1 MSSGA
6 EADAAALAALY
17 NSLYTVNCCFVAVS
31 VLFIYDSIVTFNREV
46 TCFRTAKW
54 TVATFLFLA
63 NKGISMILS
72 VISLVSLATFP
83 SDEMVPWAVFS
94 GLRARALS
102 GKYLGLLVFALSVAP
117 IGVNLE
123 PYISCM
129 FLHNKPPGPTI
140 DLIIY
145 LRVLFILNTLHLIL
159 ILLSV
164 AIEGGSSY
172 ITIFTAPLTAI
183 LMSRFLLQLQEA
195 SQVTVRV
202 DSDDPL
208 HMSLNGSEDT
218 PSFVRSLGG
227 VIDPDLRHDD
237 FDNNPEPDLQRHS
250 ELEEAREQVSRAVP
264 SSSQA

>member
-6 EADAAALAALY
+6 GADAAALAALY
-17 NSLYTVNCCFVAVS
+17 NDLYTGTYCIMAAS

-46 TCFRTAKW
+46 ACFRTAKW
-54 TVATFLFLA
+54 TGAKCLFVI
-63 NKGISMILS
+63 NKGISVTIYVLE
-72 VISLVSLATFP
+72 LVSFASKFH
-83 SDEMVPWAVFS
+83 SDELFLGHEDYESFFAGVADGS
-94 GLRARALS
+94 LGRILLS
-102 GKYLGLLVFALSVAP
+102 
-117 IGVNLE
+117 
-123 PYISCM
+123 
-129 FLHNKPPGPTI
+129 
-140 DLIIY
+140 
-145 LRVLFILNTLHLIL
+145 VLFILNTLHLTF

-164 AIEGGSSY
+164 AINTSRSTY
-172 ITIFTAPLTAI
+172 ITVFTGPLTAI

-227 VIDPDLRHDD
+227 VIDPDLPRDD
-237 FDNNPEPDLQRHS
+237 VDDDEPEQDLQPHS
-250 ELEEAREQVSRAVP
+250 ESDGQEGEHASQAAT

>member
-117 IGVNLE
+117 IGVNLSDRL
-123 PYISCM
+123 PLSYVFICNGTVY
-129 FLHNKPPGPTI
+129 FV
-140 DLIIY
+140 
-145 LRVLFILNTLHLIL
+145 VLFILNTLHLIL